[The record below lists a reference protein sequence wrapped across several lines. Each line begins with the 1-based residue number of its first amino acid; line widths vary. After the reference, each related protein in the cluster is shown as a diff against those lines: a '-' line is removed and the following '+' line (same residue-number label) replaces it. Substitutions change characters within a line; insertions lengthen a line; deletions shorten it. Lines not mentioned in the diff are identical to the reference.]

1 MKTFAERIAALEESI
16 APKRARMEAIMKTA
30 EEEGERELNESEA
43 QDFDELAEE
52 VKALNVKLDRLKA
65 LDATAATA
73 KAVRDGDRPR
83 PATVPAQPRAPQ
95 EKGIGFARMVMC
107 FAAAKG
113 NRFEA
118 IEIAKQ
124 RYPHEKGIPLVL
136 RAPVSGGTTLES
148 EWASSLVDPT
158 NLVGEVIE
166 YLRPQTIVGRFGTG
180 NAPSLRRVPFN
191 VRIQGQIGGGAADWV
206 GEGKG
211 KPVTKFG
218 YEATILRW
226 TKIAAISVL
235 SEDLLRFSTP
245 SAEMLVRDSLR
256 DVIVERMDDDFIDP
270 NVTAIADVRPAA
282 ITVGA
287 ATSVA
292 SGIDAAAIRADIK
305 TAVTAFITANIPVT
319 SLVIVM
325 RSSQALALSLM
336 RNTLGQREFPDM
348 TVAGGT
354 LEGIPVI
361 ASQYVPQGIVAFVS
375 AENIFLA
382 DDGGV
387 SIDMSREASLE
398 MSSTPTMSMGDAVG
412 SPYTPTPAQVVS
424 MFQTNSVAIRA
435 ERFVNWARR
444 RSAAVYYFTA
454 TGWGNDDTSPP
465 QPAI

>member
-1 MKTFAERIAALEESI
+1 MAALAAQI
-16 APKRARMEAIMKTA
+16 APKRARMEAIMRGA
-30 EEEGERELNESEA
+30 EDDGGRELNASEA
-43 QDFDELAEE
+43 EEFDGLAEDVQGLE
-52 VKALNVKLDRLKA
+52 TKLRRVKA
-65 LDATAATA
+65 LDASLVTARAIEP
-73 KAVRDGDRPR
+73 GDRPR
-83 PATVPAQPRAPQ
+83 PTVPATPRPTA

-118 IEIAKQ
+118 IEIAKS

-136 RAPVSGGTTLES
+136 KAPVSGGTTLES

-158 NLVGEVIE
+158 NLVGEFIE
-166 YLRPQTIVGRFGTG
+166 FLRPQTIVGRFGAG
-180 NAPSLRRVPFN
+180 NVPGLRRVPFN

-206 GEGKG
+206 GEGKA

-218 YEATILRW
+218 YEPTILRW
-226 TKIAAISVL
+226 TKIAAIAVL

-270 NVTAIADVRPAA
+270 AISLIADVRPAS
-282 ITVGA
+282 ITNGA
-287 ATSVA
+287 ATSAA
-292 SGIDAAAIRADIK
+292 SGIDAAAVRADIK
-305 TAVTAFITANIPVT
+305 TAVTAFITANIAVT
-319 SLVIVM
+319 GLVIVM

-348 TVAGGT
+348 TVAGGM
-354 LEGIPVI
+354 LEGIPVV
-361 ASQYVPQGIVAFVS
+361 ASQYVPQGVVAFVS

-387 SIDMSREASLE
+387 SIDMSREASLQ
-398 MSSTPTMSMGDAVG
+398 MDDHPTMAAGDSVG
-412 SPYTPTPAQVVS
+412 SPYTPTATSVVS

-444 RSAAVYYFTA
+444 RTAAVYYLTSV
-454 TGWGNDDTSPP
+454 GWGNDDTSPP
-465 QPAI
+465 QAAI